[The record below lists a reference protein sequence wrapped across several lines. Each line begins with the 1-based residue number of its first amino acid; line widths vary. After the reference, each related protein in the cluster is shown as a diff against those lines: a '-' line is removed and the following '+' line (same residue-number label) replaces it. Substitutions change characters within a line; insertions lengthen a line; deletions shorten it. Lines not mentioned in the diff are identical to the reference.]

1 MMRLRRPSIEALLT
15 FAFIVIGLLWG
26 GFLADQHMTGRDRV
40 FSRLEY
46 LTVDWRFLLAGSRP
60 APRGV
65 VIAAVDDDTLR
76 EAGSYPLPRDLLARI
91 VRELAAH
98 GPQVIAIDMLFVD
111 PGKPDADALLTDAL
125 RASPAV
131 IAAAGLFDKD
141 RTGSNG
147 RPDLMNADVVPAPSD
162 VLWPIAA
169 VRNAARVGLVNV
181 STDETGVPRFVP
193 MIFRAGETIA
203 PSFVLAAASAA
214 LNAEPIFGNDTL
226 KLAARTVHMDS
237 GYHLPIRYYGPRGA
251 VRQFSAAQVLRGD
264 LDPEE
269 VRGQVVVVG
278 MTATGLSD
286 TFAIPFDRIVPGAEI
301 VATAISNLLAGDG
314 LVRNNL
320 TREIDAAA
328 AVALPCLL
336 ILLLAIRRTA
346 IGLGL
351 ALSVFALWTAAV
363 HAAFAAGY
371 WLDVAIPL
379 AAAVP
384 VTLTYGAARVVRDR
398 AAARRLTGEKQ
409 TLAKFISPLL
419 VEQILANPQFLE
431 KPVRQDVPV
440 VFVDLSGFTGVA
452 EALGPQW
459 TRDLLA
465 DFQARL
471 ERDVVAHGG
480 FVVDFMGDGAMIIL
494 GLPAARPDDGSR
506 ALRMIVE
513 MRKSI
518 TAWIGTLP
526 PVAKSRLTVRI
537 GAHFGLATLSRLGA
551 PEHQHVTATG
561 DTVNAASRLLEI
573 AKQQNAS
580 AVVTEDLWNAAAA
593 LVRDEIA
600 AGPPIDIDIRGR
612 AQALR
617 IRVLN

>member
-1 MMRLRRPSIEALLT
+1 MMPLRRLSSEALLT
-15 FAFIVIGLLWG
+15 LAFVVIGLLWG
-26 GFLADQHMTGRDRV
+26 GFLADQHMAGRDRA

-46 LTVDWRFLLAGSRP
+46 LTLDWRFLLAGTRS

-111 PGKPDADALLTDAL
+111 AGKQDADALLTDAL

-131 IAAAGLFDKD
+131 VAAAGLFDQD
-141 RTGSNG
+141 RASSSG
-147 RPDLMNADVVPAPSD
+147 RLDSMNSDAVPAPSD

-169 VRNAARVGLVNV
+169 IRSAARIGLVNV

-193 MIFRAGETIA
+193 MIFRAGDTIA

-214 LNAEPIFGNDTL
+214 LNAEPILGNDTL
-226 KLAARTVHMDS
+226 KLASRTVHVDS
-237 GYHLPIRYYGPRGA
+237 GYHLPIRYYGPRRA
-251 VRQFSAAQVLRGD
+251 VRQFSAAEVLRGN

-269 VRGQVVVVG
+269 VRGQVVVIG
-278 MTATGLSD
+278 MTAIGLSD
-286 TFAIPFDRIVPGAEI
+286 TFATPFDRIVPGVEI
-301 VATAISNLLAGDG
+301 VATAINNLLAGDG
-314 LVRNNL
+314 LIRNNL

-328 AVALPCLL
+328 AILLPCLL

-346 IGLGL
+346 IGFSV
-351 ALSVFALWTAAV
+351 ALSVFVLWTAAV
-363 HAAFAAGY
+363 YAAFAAGY

-384 VTLTYGAARVVRDR
+384 VTMSYGVARVVRDR
-398 AAARRLTGEKQ
+398 AVAHRLAGEKQ

-419 VEQILANPQFLE
+419 VEQILANPKFLE
-431 KPVRQDVPV
+431 KPVRQDVAV
-440 VFVDLSGFTGVA
+440 VFVDLSGFTSVA

-518 TAWIGTLP
+518 TAWLGTLP
-526 PVAKSRLTVRI
+526 PVAKNRLRVRL
-537 GAHFGLATLSRLGA
+537 GGHFGPVTLSRLGA
-551 PEHQHVTATG
+551 PDHQHVTATG

-573 AKQQNAS
+573 AKQRDAS
-580 AVVTEDLWNAAAA
+580 AVVSEDLWNAASA
-593 LVRDEIA
+593 LVRTEIA
-600 AGPPIDIDIRGR
+600 AEPPTDMEIRGR

-617 IRVLN
+617 LRVLN

>member
-1 MMRLRRPSIEALLT
+1 MMHLRRPSNEALLT
-15 FAFIVIGLLWG
+15 FAFVVIGLLWG
-26 GFLADQHMTGRDRV
+26 SFLAHRHLAGLDKG

-46 LTVDWRFLLAGSRP
+46 LTLDWRFLLAGNRS

-76 EAGSYPLPRDLLARI
+76 EVGSYPLPRDVLARI
-91 VRELAAH
+91 VRGLTVH

-111 PGKPDADALLTDAL
+111 PGKPDVDALLADAL

-141 RTGSNG
+141 RASSDG
-147 RPDLMNADVVPAPSD
+147 RPGLSDADAVPAPAD

-169 VRNAARVGLVNV
+169 IRSAARVGLVNV

-193 MIFRAGETIA
+193 MIFRAGDTIA
-203 PSFVLAAASAA
+203 PSFALAAASAA
-214 LNAEPIFGNDTL
+214 LNTDPVFGNDTL
-226 KLAARTVHMDS
+226 KLAARTVHVDS

-251 VRQFSAAQVLRGD
+251 VRQFSAAQVLRGN
-264 LDPEE
+264 LDPDD
-269 VRGQVVVVG
+269 VHGQVVVLG
-278 MTATGLSD
+278 MTATGSSD
-286 TFAIPFDRIVPGAEI
+286 TFPIPFDRIVPGVEI

-314 LVRNNL
+314 LVRNHL
-320 TREIDAAA
+320 TREIDAAG
-328 AVALPCLL
+328 AVVLPGLL
-336 ILLLAIRRTA
+336 VLLLAIRRTA
-346 IGLGL
+346 IGFSV

-363 HAAFAAGY
+363 YAAFAAGY
-371 WLDVAIPL
+371 WLDFAMPL

-384 VTLTYGAARVVRDR
+384 VAMTYGVARVVRDR
-398 AAARRLTGEKQ
+398 AAARQLTGEKQ

-431 KPVRQDVPV
+431 QPVRQDVAV

-494 GLPAARPDDGSR
+494 GLPTARPDDGSR
-506 ALRMIVE
+506 ALRMIVDI
-513 MRKSI
+513 RKSI
-518 TAWIGTLP
+518 TAWLGTLP
-526 PVAKSRLTVRI
+526 PVAKSRLRVRI
-537 GAHFGLATLSRLGA
+537 GGHFGPVTLSRLGA

-580 AVVTEDLWNAAAA
+580 AIVTEDLWNAASAP
-593 LVRDEIA
+593 VRNEIA
-600 AGPPIDIDIRGR
+600 AGPPIDMDIRGR

-617 IRVLN
+617 IRVLD

>member
-1 MMRLRRPSIEALLT
+1 MMRLRRPSSEALLT
-15 FAFIVIGLLWG
+15 LAFIAIGLLWG
-26 GFLADQHMTGRDRV
+26 GFLADQHMAGRDRA
-40 FSRLEY
+40 FSRPEY
-46 LTVDWRFLLAGSRP
+46 LTLDWRFLLARSRP

-76 EAGSYPLPRDLLARI
+76 EVGSYPLPRDVLARI
-91 VRELAAH
+91 VRGLAAH

-111 PGKPDADALLTDAL
+111 PGQPDTDALLTDAL

-141 RTGSNG
+141 QADSSG
-147 RPDLMNADVVPAPSD
+147 RPDLSSSDGLPALSD
-162 VLWPIAA
+162 VLWPITAM
-169 VRNAARVGLVNV
+169 RSAARIGLVNV
-181 STDETGVPRFVP
+181 STDETGIPRFVP
-193 MIFRAGETIA
+193 MIFRAGDTIA

-214 LNAEPIFGNDTL
+214 LNTEPILGNDTL

-237 GYHLPIRYYGPRGA
+237 GYHLPIRYYGPRGT
-251 VRQFSAAQVLRGD
+251 VRQFSAAQVLRGK

-269 VRGQVVVVG
+269 VRGQVVVIG
-278 MTATGLSD
+278 MTAIGLSD
-286 TFAIPFDRIVPGAEI
+286 TFATPFDRIVPGVEI
-301 VATAISNLLAGDG
+301 VATAISNLLSGDG
-314 LVRNNL
+314 LIRNGL
-320 TREIDAAA
+320 TREIDAA
-328 AVALPCLL
+328 VAIVLPCLL
-336 ILLLAIRRTA
+336 VVLLAIRRTA
-346 IGLGL
+346 IGLGV
-351 ALSVFALWTAAV
+351 ALSVFALWIAAV
-363 HAAFAAGY
+363 YAAFAAGY
-371 WLDVAIPL
+371 WLDFAIPL

-384 VTLTYGAARVVRDR
+384 VTLTYGVARVVRDR

-419 VEQILANPQFLE
+419 VEQILADPKFLE
-431 KPVRQDVPV
+431 KPVRQDVAV

-471 ERDVVAHGG
+471 ERNVVAHGG

-518 TAWIGTLP
+518 SAWLDTLP
-526 PVAKSRLTVRI
+526 PVAKNRLR
-537 GAHFGLATLSRLGA
+537 GRLGGHFGPVTLSRLGA

-573 AKQQNAS
+573 AKQQDAS
-580 AVVTEDLWNAAAA
+580 AVVTEDLWNAASAP
-593 LVRDEIA
+593 VRNEIA
-600 AGPPIDIDIRGR
+600 AGLATDMDIRGR